1 MTGVQTCALPIW
13 KFWAAGEYFAGFFE
27 EYVLV
32 EVAGGVVADYELAG
46 VCQER
51 CPGGLDGGA
60 VAGLDGALVVGL
72 GEGGFVV
79 EEGYSAD
86 EGCSFGEV
94 ACIAH
99 VGVAAGWSEGVVSL
113 LWGLC

>member
-1 MTGVQTCALPIW
+1 M
-13 KFWAAGEYFAGFFE
+13 
-27 EYVLV
+27 
-32 EVAGGVVADYELAG
+32 ADYELAG
-46 VCQER
+46 VCEEG

-72 GEGGFVV
+72 GEGGFMV

-94 ACIAH
+94 ACVAH
-99 VGVAAGWSEGVVSL
+99 VGVAAGWVGGGGELAVGYVSAVGGGVACSVFYYV
-113 LWGLC
+113 